1 MRDDTGLFVL
11 QDRFALAD
19 MIKKA
24 NLKTF
29 FDRN

>member
-1 MRDDTGLFVL
+1 MTDDTGFFVL
-11 QDRFALAD
+11 RDRFALLD